1 MAAKLRKYRELHWD
15 QCLYIHFIP
24 TIVST
29 SGRIH
34 RECLRLLF
42 VHLHCK
48 TTRYFEILNGEQAQP
63 NTPRFA

>member
-1 MAAKLRKYRELHWD
+1 MPAID
-15 QCLYIHFIP
+15 
-24 TIVST
+24 ST

-63 NTPRFA
+63 NTPRFT